1 MWTGVL
7 FAGLLA
13 CATNGAKVPDWLV
26 TQIDTPTTLT
36 NSSRGTLVL
45 SNGLIYREFTLT
57 PGFGTMDFYSFREK
71 SSALRAINPEA
82 IIALGKSYSFFC
94 RPLTLSYSANYL
106 QLKTITKRVF
116 YQLFA
121 LLISKGS
128 LVNPTLK
135 PCI

>member
-45 SNGLIYREFTLT
+45 SNGLIYREFTLI
-57 PGFGTMDFYSFREK
+57 PDFGTVDFYSFKEK

-82 IIALGKSYSFFC
+82 IIALGKSFS
-94 RPLTLSYSANYL
+94 
-106 QLKTITKRVF
+106 
-116 YQLFA
+116 
-121 LLISKGS
+121 IS
-128 LVNPTLK
+128 LPA
-135 PCI
+135 IYIII

>member
-1 MWTGVL
+1 ML

-45 SNGLIYREFTLT
+45 SNGLIYREFTLI
-57 PGFGTMDFYSFREK
+57 PDFGTVDFYSFKEK

-82 IIALGKSYSFFC
+82 IIALGKSFSIFC
-94 RPLTLSYSANYL
+94 QLFTLSFSTSNL
-106 QLKTITKRVF
+106 QVKYIKKRAF
-116 YQLFA
+116 HQLFA
-121 LLISKGS
+121 FLI
-128 LVNPTLK
+128 
-135 PCI
+135 